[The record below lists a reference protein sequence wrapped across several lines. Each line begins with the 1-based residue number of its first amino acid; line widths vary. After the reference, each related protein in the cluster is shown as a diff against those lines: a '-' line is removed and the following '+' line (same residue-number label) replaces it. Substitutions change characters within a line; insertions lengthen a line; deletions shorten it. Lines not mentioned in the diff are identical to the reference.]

1 MSVPRDHELDDV
13 LQDPELLRLAE
24 RLGSVR
30 LAEPP
35 LDDAFRSALRR
46 QLMQKAWEMTEGR
59 LSWWRRLAAP
69 PSLAWA
75 GAAVGV
81 VLIAGVVVYMS
92 TQQPGGLNEVV
103 ITSPIQGGQAV
114 ALQQPILVR
123 FNQPMDH
130 ASTEAAV
137 QIQPA
142 TSVVYSW
149 SANDLSVLPIAGDL
163 APNTQYQ
170 VTIGPGAKTAGG
182 TEIAAAQKITF
193 VTQPVPTLAPTPTPN
208 ATPKSL
214 LTGIK
219 QLVPF
224 NASRPNPIV
233 WSADSSTLFVVG
245 ANGELDSV
253 LVNTGAV
260 KVLVAGG
267 VSAPA
272 VAPAGDRIAYLRG
285 ASIEVLTLASGAFV
299 DFDPGRTTTTLVGWA
314 KDTLIWGGPDGIY
327 DEGAQGPER
336 LAAPPA
342 DPAITLRSI
351 APDGTHAIFDES
363 GALVVVDITTG
374 KSSALSSFGAGTA
387 FYGWAPNGSRLVYG
401 GINGSVVAATDGSTI
416 ASLPPGQATWSSSN
430 EVLLGTDIDL
440 YEVRPDSTGLTKLAD
455 GTFNGPEWAPD
466 GSTLA
471 FERGG
476 SVWIATAP
484 TPPTAPGPLDEAG
497 IVVNAFMQARLA
509 GNADRAGTFLDGSGK
524 AAYGSGGQSLIP
536 GEDAHITR
544 FYVLMNELDGSSPN
558 SVRVVVRLVGT
569 HDKIDDSQ
577 VEESL
582 TLQRRQSTDPLLIH
596 AVTTTPRRD
605 LGKSPEVV
613 AVDASAGQVA
623 VTFDSDL
630 KPDAAATGVIV
641 RNGQGQQVGAT
652 VSYGHRTVTLAGLQ
666 LSPGAP
672 YTLVVL
678 PALQDVSGRHM
689 AAEYDLAFAGP
700 GSLGLPST
708 TPSPSP
714 SPSPPG
720 PATSPPSSPT
730 PATPTPTAKPPG

>member
-1 MSVPRDHELDDV
+1 MSTPRDRELEDI
-13 LQDPELLRLAE
+13 LQDPELLRLAD
-24 RLGSVR
+24 RLRSVR

-35 LDDAFRSALRR
+35 VDDAFRSALRR
-46 QLMQKAWEMTEGR
+46 QLMQKAWEMTDGR
-59 LSWWRRLAAP
+59 LPWWRRLAAP

-75 GAAVGV
+75 GAAAGV
-81 VLIAGVVVYMS
+81 VLIAAVVVYMS
-92 TQQPGGLNEVV
+92 TQQPGGFNEVV

-114 ALQQPILVR
+114 ALQQPILVS

-142 TSVVYSW
+142 TSVVYTW
-149 SANDLSVLPIAGDL
+149 SANVLSVLPIAGDL

-170 VTIGPGAKTAGG
+170 VTIGAGAKTASG
-182 TEIAAAQKITF
+182 TQIAAAQKITF
-193 VTQPVPTLAPTPTPN
+193 VTQPVPTLAPSPMPI

-214 LTGIK
+214 LTGMK

-224 NASRPNPIV
+224 NPSRPNRIV
-233 WSADSSTLFVVG
+233 WSADSSMLFAVG

-272 VAPAGDRIAYLRG
+272 VAPTGDRIAYLRG
-285 ASIEVLTLASGAFV
+285 ASIEVLTLASGSAV

-314 KDTLIWGGPDGIY
+314 KDKLIWGGPDGIY
-327 DEGAQGPER
+327 AQGAQGPEK

-374 KSSALSSFGAGTA
+374 KSSGLSSFGAGTA
-387 FYGWAPNGSRLVYG
+387 FYGWSPDGSRLVYG
-401 GINGSVVAATDGSTI
+401 GTNGSVVAAADGSTI
-416 ASLPPGQATWSSSN
+416 ASLPPGQVTWSSSN
-430 EVLLGTDIDL
+430 EVLLGSDTDL

-466 GSTLA
+466 GSTFA

-476 SVWIATAP
+476 LVWSATAP
-484 TPPTAPGPLDEAG
+484 TAPAAPGPLDQAAT
-497 IVVNAFMQARLA
+497 VVNAFMQARLA
-509 GNADRAGTFLDGSGK
+509 GNPDRAGTFLDDSGK
-524 AAYGSGGQSLIP
+524 AAYGPGGESLIP
-536 GEDAHITR
+536 SPDAHVSR
-544 FYVLMNELDGSSPN
+544 FYVLMTELDNNSPN
-558 SVRVVVRLVGT
+558 IVRVVVRLVGT

-596 AVTTTPRRD
+596 GVTTSARRD

-630 KPDAAATGVIV
+630 KPEAAATGVIV
-641 RNGQGQQVGAT
+641 RDGQGRQVETT
-652 VSYGHRTVTLAGLQ
+652 VAYGHRTVILAGLQ
-666 LSPGAP
+666 LVPGAT

-689 AAEYDLAFAGP
+689 APEYDLAFSGP
-700 GSLGLPST
+700 GISPGPPSN
-708 TPSPSP
+708 SPSP
-714 SPSPPG
+714 SPTPSG
-720 PATSPPSSPT
+720 PATPPPSSPT
-730 PATPTPTAKPPG
+730 PATPTPTAKPPS

>member
-1 MSVPRDHELDDV
+1 MSTPRDRELEDL
-13 LQDPELLRLAE
+13 LQDPELLRLAD
-24 RLGSVR
+24 RLRTVR

-46 QLMQKAWEMTEGR
+46 QLMQKAWEMTDGR
-59 LSWWRRLAAP
+59 VPWWRRLAAP

-75 GAAVGV
+75 GAAAGV
-81 VLIAGVVVYMS
+81 VLIAAVVVYMS
-92 TQQPGGLNEVV
+92 TQQPGGFNEVV

-114 ALQQPILVR
+114 ALQQPILVS

-149 SANDLSVLPIAGDL
+149 SANVLSVLPIAGDL

-182 TEIAAAQKITF
+182 TQIAAAQKITF
-193 VTQPVPTLAPTPTPN
+193 VTQPVPTFSPTPTPA

-214 LTGIK
+214 LTGTK

-224 NASRPNPIV
+224 NSSRPNPIV
-233 WSADSSTLFVVG
+233 WSADSSMLFVVG

-253 LVNTGAV
+253 LVTTGAV

-285 ASIEVLTLASGAFV
+285 ASIEVLTLASGSVV
-299 DFDPGRTTTTLVGWA
+299 DVDPGRTTATLVGWA
-314 KDTLIWGGPDGIY
+314 KDKLIWGGPDGIY
-327 DEGAQGPER
+327 DQGSHGPER

-351 APDGTHAIFDES
+351 APNGTHAIFDES
-363 GALVVVDITTG
+363 GSLVVVDIATG
-374 KSSALSSFGAGTA
+374 KSAGLSSLGTGTA
-387 FYGWAPNGSRLVYG
+387 FHGWSPDGSRLIYG
-401 GINGSVVAATDGSTI
+401 GTNGSVVAATDGSTI
-416 ASLPPGQATWSSSN
+416 ASLPPGQVTWSSSN
-430 EVLLGTDIDL
+430 EVLLGSDIDL
-440 YEVRPDSTGLTKLAD
+440 YEVRPDSSGLTKLAD

-466 GSTLA
+466 GSTFA

-476 SVWIATAP
+476 LVWTATAP
-484 TPPTAPGPLDEAG
+484 TAPAAPGPLDQAAT
-497 IVVNAFMQARLA
+497 VVNAFMQARLA
-509 GNADRAGTFLDGSGK
+509 GNADRAGTFLDDSGK
-524 AAYGSGGQSLIP
+524 AAYGSGGESLIP
-536 GEDAHITR
+536 SPDAHISR
-544 FYVLMNELDGSSPN
+544 FYVLMTELDSSSAN

-569 HDKIDDSQ
+569 HEKIDDSQ
-577 VEESL
+577 VEEAL

-596 AVTTTPRRD
+596 AVTTSARRD
-605 LGKSPEVV
+605 LGKSPEVI
-613 AVDASAGQVA
+613 AVEASSGQVA

-641 RNGQGQQVGAT
+641 RDEQGKQVDAT
-652 VSYGHRTVTLAGLQ
+652 VTYGHRTVTLAGLQ
-666 LSPGAP
+666 LVPGAP

-678 PALQDVSGRHM
+678 PGLQDVSGRRM

-700 GSLGLPST
+700 GSPGLPSN
-708 TPSPSP
+708 SPSP
-714 SPSPPG
+714 SPSPAP
-720 PATSPPSSPT
+720 PTPSPSSPT
-730 PATPTPTAKPPG
+730 PATPTPAAKPPT

>member
-1 MSVPRDHELDDV
+1 MSMPRDQELEDI
-13 LQDPELLRLAE
+13 LQDPELLRLAD
-24 RLGSVR
+24 RLRSVR

-46 QLMQKAWEMTEGR
+46 QLMQKAWEMTDGR
-59 LSWWRRLAAP
+59 LPWWRRLAAP

-75 GAAVGV
+75 GAAAGV
-81 VLIAGVVVYMS
+81 VLIAAVVVYMS
-92 TQQPGGLNEVV
+92 TQQPGGFNEVV

-114 ALQQPILVR
+114 ALQQPIKVS

-142 TSVVYSW
+142 TSVIYSW
-149 SANDLSVLPIAGDL
+149 SDNVLSVLPVAGNL

-193 VTQPVPTLAPTPTPN
+193 ITQPVPTLAPTPTPIQ
-208 ATPKSL
+208 TPKSL

-233 WSADSSTLFVVG
+233 WSADSSVLFVVG
-245 ANGELDSV
+245 ANGELDV
-253 LVNTGAV
+253 VQVGTGAV
-260 KVLVAGG
+260 KVLVASG

-285 ASIEVLTLASGAFV
+285 TSVEVLTIASGSV
-299 DFDPGRTTTTLVGWA
+299 MDVDPGRTTTTLVGWA
-314 KDTLIWGGPDGIY
+314 KDKLIWGGPDGIY
-327 DEGAQGPER
+327 DEGAHGPER

-342 DPAITLRSI
+342 DPAITLKSI
-351 APDGTHAIFDES
+351 APDGAHAIFDES
-363 GALVVVDITTG
+363 GALIVVDITTG
-374 KSSALSSFGAGTA
+374 KSAGLSSFGAGTT
-387 FYGWAPNGSRLVYG
+387 FYGWSPDGSRLMYG
-401 GINGSVVAATDGSTI
+401 ATNGSVVAATDGTTI
-416 ASLPPGQATWSSSN
+416 ASLPPGQSTWSSSN
-430 EVLLGTDIDL
+430 EVLLGSDTDL

-484 TPPTAPGPLDEAG
+484 SPATAPGPLDEAG

-509 GNADRAGTFLDGSGK
+509 GNADRAGTFLDASGK
-524 AAYGSGGQSLIP
+524 AAYGSGGPSLIP
-536 GEDAHITR
+536 SADAHISR
-544 FYVLMNELDGSSPN
+544 FYVLMTELDRNSPN

-569 HDKIDDSQ
+569 HGKIDDSQ
-577 VEESL
+577 IEESL
-582 TLQRRQSTDPLLIH
+582 TLQRLQSTDPLLIH
-596 AVTTTPRRD
+596 AVAASPRRD

-613 AVDASAGQVA
+613 AVNASATQVV

-630 KPDAAATGVIV
+630 KTDDATTGLII
-641 RNGQGQQVGAT
+641 RDEQGNQVDAS
-652 VSYGHRTVTLAGLQ
+652 VSVTHRTVTLAGLH
-666 LSPGAP
+666 LEPGAP
-672 YTLVVL
+672 YKLVVL
-678 PALQDVSGRHM
+678 PALQDVNGRHM
-689 AAEYDLAFAGP
+689 APEYDLAFAGP
-700 GSLGLPST
+700 GSLGLPSNSPSP
-708 TPSPSP
+708 TPSPT
-714 SPSPPG
+714 PPG
-720 PATSPPSSPT
+720 PATPPPPSPT
-730 PATPTPTAKPPG
+730 PATPTAKPPS